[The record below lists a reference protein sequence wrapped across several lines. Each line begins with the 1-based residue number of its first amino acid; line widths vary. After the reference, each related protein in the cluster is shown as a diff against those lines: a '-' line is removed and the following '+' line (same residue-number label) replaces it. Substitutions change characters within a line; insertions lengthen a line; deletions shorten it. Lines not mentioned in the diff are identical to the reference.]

1 MQTIKEHLKRWES
14 DKNGSG
20 DGRKRVKYQF
30 QEIALDLIEKF
41 GAKGKEKTILFAFIK
56 RKLDK
61 GMWWKVKEV
70 SEYMDQKGIKSARYF
85 MACFRKNMNI
95 DKTKK
100 EISDI
105 IELWNSKEVKKR
117 DYAKKKLQMLKPFIK
132 EEVYKTLSKKMNL

>member
-1 MQTIKEHLKRWES
+1 
-14 DKNGSG
+14 
-20 DGRKRVKYQF
+20 
-30 QEIALDLIEKF
+30 
-41 GAKGKEKTILFAFIK
+41 
-56 RKLDK
+56 
-61 GMWWKVKEV
+61 
-70 SEYMDQKGIKSARYF
+70 
-85 MACFRKNMNI
+85 MNI